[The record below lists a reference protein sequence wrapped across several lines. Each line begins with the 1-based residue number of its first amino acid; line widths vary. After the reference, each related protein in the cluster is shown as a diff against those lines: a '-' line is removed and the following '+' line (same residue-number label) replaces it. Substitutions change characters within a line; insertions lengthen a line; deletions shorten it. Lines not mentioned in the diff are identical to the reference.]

1 MVGPDLAPERGPL
14 GDVTTLDAPAD
25 QARPVGRTRSIARGV
40 AGKLGAVVLTL
51 GVTMF
56 LVYASLYLAPGDPA
70 SFLLQGRS
78 PSPEALADIKAQYGL
93 DQPFL
98 TQFWNWSVKVL
109 HGDLGRSF
117 TYRDSVSSLI
127 AARLPTTLMLVGLS
141 ALLIIVVGLGAGILG
156 ALRAGRAV
164 DRLVLVMV
172 TVLAAIPSFAAAI
185 MLISVFSVRLGL
197 LPAFGAGEGFGDR
210 VVHMILPAIALSL
223 TFIAL
228 IARVTRTAMLEELG
242 SEHVEVARS
251 RGLPESTVVRRHV
264 LRNAMGPISTV
275 TALVVAGLLVGTAIV
290 ESAFGID
297 GVGSLLVQS
306 VSRLDFPVV
315 QAIVLL
321 VVLVFVLTN
330 LIVDL
335 VYPLIDP
342 RVRGGREA
350 R

>member
-1 MVGPDLAPERGPL
+1 MERPGLAPDRGAV
-14 GDVTTLDAPAD
+14 GDVSELDGAA
-25 QARPVGRTRSIARGV
+25 RTRPTGRAGSVARQVG
-40 AGKLGAVVLTL
+40 AKLGGVVLTL

-98 TQFWNWSVKVL
+98 TQFLDWAWRVL

-117 TYRDSVSSLI
+117 QYRDSVSSLI
-127 AARLPTTLMLVGLS
+127 VARLPTTLMLVAMS
-141 ALLIIVVGLGAGILG
+141 AVLIIVIGLGVGIIG
-156 ALRAGRAV
+156 ALRNGRLA
-164 DRLVLVMV
+164 DRLVLVVV

-197 LPAFGAGEGFGDR
+197 LPAYGSGEGVTDR
-210 VVHMILPAIALSL
+210 LQHLLLPAIALSL

-228 IARVTRTAMLEELG
+228 VARVTRTAMVDELG
-242 SEHVEVARS
+242 SEHVEVARA
-251 RGLPESTVVRRHV
+251 RGLPESAVVRRHV
-264 LRNAMGPISTV
+264 FRNALGPISTV

-321 VVLVFVLTN
+321 VVVVFVLTN
-330 LIVDL
+330 LVVDL

-342 RVRGGREA
+342 RVRGGRGA